1 MYIDLTED
9 RKFIKP
15 KSKFSF
21 VIDEVKRFP
30 WNSCEIASET
40 DLIQRGTRQYGDIAS
55 DEMGM
60 VIRRTS
66 DNSFLCGDSAE
77 TRKPWFKN
85 VLTEVLYEVGLG
97 YPLGI
102 VMFCER
108 CGKFYPHIT
117 SPHVECPNCKLEKF
131 ANETFTK
138 ISKKISPNAVL
149 PWENYHVMFE
159 NDEWIMLHQQRYV

>member
-1 MYIDLTED
+1 MSIDLTED

-15 KSKFSF
+15 KSHFSSL
-21 VIDEVKRFP
+21 VEKIEMFP
-30 WNSCEIASET
+30 WNSCELDADTLERKGS
-40 DLIQRGTRQYGDIAS
+40 RPYGDVAS

-60 VIRRTS
+60 IIRRTS

-97 YPLGI
+97 YSLSI

-117 SPHVECPNCKLEKF
+117 SPHAECPNCKLEKQ
-131 ANETFTK
+131 ANESFTK
-138 ISKKISPNAVL
+138 ISKKISPKAVL

-159 NDEWIMLHQQRYV
+159 NNEFVILNQQRYE

>member
-1 MYIDLTED
+1 MSIDLTED

-15 KSKFSF
+15 KSNFSSL
-21 VIDEVKRFP
+21 VEKIELFP
-30 WNSCEIASET
+30 WNSCEVDGDNILER
-40 DLIQRGTRQYGDIAS
+40 RGSRPYGDIAS

-60 VIRRTS
+60 IIRRTS
-66 DNSFLCGDSAE
+66 DNSFLCGDSTE

-85 VLTEVLYEVGLG
+85 TLTEVLYEVGLG

-117 SPHVECPNCKLEKF
+117 SPFAQCPDCKLEKH
-131 ANETFTK
+131 ANESFTK
-138 ISKKISPNAVL
+138 ISKKISPKAVL

-159 NDEWIMLHQQRYV
+159 NHEFVMINQQRYE

>member
-1 MYIDLTED
+1 MSIDLTED

-15 KSKFSF
+15 KSNFNSLVEK
-21 VIDEVKRFP
+21 IEMFP
-30 WNSCEIASET
+30 WNSCELGDDNPLERKGS
-40 DLIQRGTRQYGDIAS
+40 RPYGDVAS

-60 VIRRTS
+60 IIRRTS

-117 SPHVECPNCKLEKF
+117 SPVAECPNCKLEKY
-131 ANETFTK
+131 ANESFTK
-138 ISKKISPNAVL
+138 ISKKISPKAVL

-159 NDEWIMLHQQRYV
+159 NNEFVMLNQQRYE